1 MGTSPGTANKNGGGR
16 GGLPMTRHGNDAD
29 SFFGGVRMDSEPK
42 CGLVRDTSSSLYETS
57 GLSPEIK
64 RGNRE
69 MF

>member
-1 MGTSPGTANKNGGGR
+1 
-16 GGLPMTRHGNDAD
+16 MTRHGNDAD